1 MSPIRRTAIARNA
14 AKRAL
19 LRASLFPE
27 LDEADVWDVKNR
39 KKTKGWTSMPRTMPL
54 MGAIMDM
61 LSGKGKPV
69 STVYLELWCR
79 ADEKGFL
86 TLSKPAETAFASGY
100 SGERGVST
108 WKERIRR
115 LEALEFI
122 TTKSGPSGDLNY
134 VQIWNPYLVIKR
146 HAEKKTVGLSEQ
158 HYNALLER
166 SFDVGANDLAE
177 VEEPPVVPVKIIPP
191 VMPKLP
197 AIPKKE

>member
-1 MSPIRRTAIARNA
+1 MSPTRRTAIARTA
-14 AKRAL
+14 EKRAQ

-39 KKTKGWTSMPRTMPL
+39 KKTKGFTSMPRTMPL

-115 LEALEFI
+115 LERLGFI
-122 TTKSGPSGDLNY
+122 STKKGSSGDLHY
-134 VQIWNPYLVIKR
+134 VQIWNPYLVIKH
-146 HAEKKTVGLSEQ
+146 HADQKTEGLSEQ

-166 SFDVGANDLAE
+166 SFDIGALDL
-177 VEEPPVVPVKIIPP
+177 VEEKKSPVVEA
-191 VMPKLP
+191 PKS
-197 AIPKKE
+197 IKSKPKRKT